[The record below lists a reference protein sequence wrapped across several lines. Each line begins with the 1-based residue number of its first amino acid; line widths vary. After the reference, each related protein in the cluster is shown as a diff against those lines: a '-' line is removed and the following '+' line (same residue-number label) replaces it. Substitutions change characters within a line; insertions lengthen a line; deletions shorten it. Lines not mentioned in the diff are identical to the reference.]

1 MGGFTI
7 TEKHI
12 TFSEKMPDN
21 IFAAEMA
28 EATVCVDISLTPEL
42 EGIGFSREVVRR
54 IQEMRRQL
62 DLNVEDF
69 ITADVAI
76 TDTRVR
82 GLLAGTHEDNIAGE
96 VRATALSITP
106 AAGETREDGLTTEWD
121 VEGVTISI
129 HIQKNEQ

>member
-1 MGGFTI
+1 
-7 TEKHI
+7 
-12 TFSEKMPDN
+12 
-21 IFAAEMA
+21 
-28 EATVCVDISLTPEL
+28 
-42 EGIGFSREVVRR
+42 VVRR

-82 GLLAGTHEDNIAGE
+82 GLLAGTHEDDIAGE

-106 AAGETREDGLTTEWD
+106 AAGEAGEGGLTTEWD
-121 VEGVTISI
+121 VEGISMTI
-129 HIQKNEQ
+129 HIQKSEQ